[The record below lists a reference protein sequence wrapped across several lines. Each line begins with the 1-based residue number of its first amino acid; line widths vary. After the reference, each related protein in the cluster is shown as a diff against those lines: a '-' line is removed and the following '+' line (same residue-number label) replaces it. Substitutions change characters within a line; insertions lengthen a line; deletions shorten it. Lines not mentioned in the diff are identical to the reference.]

1 MIGVR
6 QKSVT
11 DTDSGMQQE
20 HSRKSMFSAEEGG
33 REGETDADAGGREGE
48 LRQTAACCDDFPLRF
63 SVSELLA
70 RFEPEITA
78 LLDAGAAAA
87 KSR

>member
-1 MIGVR
+1 MGSGALDELDRR

-33 REGETDADAGGREGE
+33 REGGREGE
-48 LRQTAACCDDFPLRF
+48 
-63 SVSELLA
+63 VY
-70 RFEPEITA
+70 
-78 LLDAGAAAA
+78 
-87 KSR
+87 